1 MGRVAANREK
11 QGSSPHFTVI
21 SGGDA
26 NGAIDPKQV
35 VIGAEIEAYSV
46 SLADYT
52 IGRRTSRPRPGVSE
66 RGERFT
72 RDTSIGSEYN
82 SKPFTTT
89 REALF
94 LLKSGL
100 RKYMRDLYRG
110 ETDDDERL
118 VPLLVGGWTNR
129 SAGTHLHISLASQA
143 LNDDAVRSLAEHIH
157 DQIPLLLAISANS
170 PVWDRRVTRMASNRV
185 LRGGDT
191 YFAPLERGDVSTRD
205 LQELRFSPGRKLKPP
220 TLELR
225 FLDSNLPEFVV
236 ASMVIVK
243 AIVLRWLQNK
253 EPVNVLDGEDYLRAR
268 EHAAQKGMR
277 TRLPWKGKWI
287 PARTVLDR
295 FLWEH
300 RDELEAM
307 DVPKE
312 VWDTFK
318 LLKRGY
324 NGARIFSEAI
334 AASKKEHA
342 QTWQRRFAK
351 RYSEGLEQLL
361 NGNTLFDFAA
371 AVHVELPSIDGV
383 WLGRPSASFHQ

>member
-1 MGRVAANREK
+1 MDTPLRARRLPPRLHLLEGEGQLLTQDQRR
-11 QGSSPHFTVI
+11 
-21 SGGDA
+21 
-26 NGAIDPKQV
+26 V

-46 SLADYT
+46 CLADYS

-82 SKPFTTT
+82 SRPFATT

-100 RKYMRDLYRG
+100 RKYLRDLYGG

-129 SAGTHLHISLASQA
+129 SAGTHLHISLAEQA
-143 LNDDAVRSLAEHIH
+143 LNDDDVRSLAEHIH
-157 DQIPLLLAISANS
+157 DQIPLLLAVSANS
-170 PVWDRRVTRMASNRV
+170 PVWDRRVTKFASNRV
-185 LRGGDT
+185 LKGGDT
-191 YFAPLERGDVSTRD
+191 YFAPLARGEVSTKD
-205 LQELRFSPGRKLKPP
+205 LQELRFSPGRKRKPP

-225 FLDSNLPEFVV
+225 FLDSNLPEFIV
-236 ASMVIVK
+236 ASMVMVK
-243 AIVLRWLQNK
+243 AIVLRWLTN
-253 EPVNVLDGEDYLRAR
+253 ERACNVLEGDDYLKAR
-268 EHAAQKGMR
+268 ELAATKGMR
-277 TRLPWKGKWI
+277 AKLPWKGKWL

-300 RDELEAM
+300 REELAAM
-307 DVPKE
+307 DVPRE

-318 LLKRGY
+318 LLKLGY
-324 NGARIFSEAI
+324 NGSRIFNLAI
-334 AASKKEHA
+334 AASKREHA

-351 RYSEGLEQLL
+351 RYSEGLARLL
-361 NGNTLFDFAA
+361 DGNTLFDFAA
-371 AVHVELPSIDGV
+371 AVHVELPPIDDV
-383 WLGRPSASFHQ
+383 WLGRPTASFYR

>member
-1 MGRVAANREK
+1 MDRTAVNRER
-11 QGSSPHFTVI
+11 QPSPRLFLLD
-21 SGGDA
+21 GGGEKTALDQ
-26 NGAIDPKQV
+26 KQV
-35 VIGAEIEAYSV
+35 IIGAEIEAYSIAL
-46 SLADYT
+46 SDYT

-100 RKYMRDLYRG
+100 RKYLRDLYRG

-129 SAGTHLHISLASQA
+129 SAGTHLHISLAEQA
-143 LNDDAVRSLAEHIH
+143 LNDDDVRALAEHIH

-170 PVWDRRVTRMASNRV
+170 PVWDRRMTRFQSNRV
-185 LRGGDT
+185 LKGGDS

-243 AIVLRWLQNK
+243 AIVLRWLSNK
-253 EPVNVLDGEDYLRAR
+253 GPVNVLDGEEYLRAR
-268 EHAAQKGMR
+268 EQAATKGMR
-277 TRLPWKGKWI
+277 TKLPWKGEWK

-300 RDELEAM
+300 RDELLAM

-324 NGARIFSEAI
+324 NGSRMVTEAI
-334 AASKKEHA
+334 HAAKREHA

-351 RYSEGLEQLL
+351 RYSEGLELLL
-361 NGNTLFDFAA
+361 NGNTIFDFAE
-371 AVHVELPSIDGV
+371 AVHVPLPAIDNV
-383 WLGRPSASFHQ
+383 WLGRAGATFYE